1 MVRNNTNQLHNRIQP
16 IRISLGI
23 NFRLNKQ
30 FLMLWEIFVQKH
42 FFFRC
47 KTEKVSM
54 SIEFSIFELV

>member
-42 FFFRC
+42 FFFGA
-47 KTEKVSM
+47 KQKK
-54 SIEFSIFELV
+54 